1 MTQDL
6 RRFPELFIP
15 IQNSALRYC
24 RTLIAGNQNYEAEE
38 LLQQSL
44 LIALENFGKLRD
56 EDKFKPW
63 LFKIITRAF
72 YSYIRKNFWKRHIS
86 LDSENNIKE
95 YGELPKIFG
104 DEETDE
110 NKKILLQALSKI
122 KKKDRSAFI
131 LYAVEE
137 FSLEEIK
144 KIQNELS
151 VSTVKSRI
159 YRTKKKLQEYIL
171 KYKTN
176 MTYYDR
182 RIFNRNLNLAG
193 EIENEIYK

>member
-6 RRFPELFIP
+6 GRFPELFMP

-44 LIALENFGKLRD
+44 LIALENFSKLRD

-72 YSYIRKNFWKRHIS
+72 YSYTRKNFWKRHIS
-86 LDSENNIKE
+86 LDSENNINE
-95 YGELPKIFG
+95 YGELPKIFE
-104 DEETDE
+104 DEEIDE
-110 NKKILLQALSKI
+110 SRKILLQALSKI
-122 KKKDRSAFI
+122 KKRDRSAFI

-144 KIQNELS
+144 KMQNELS

-176 MTYYDR
+176 TIYYNR
-182 RIFNRNLNLAG
+182 KVSSRNLKLAG